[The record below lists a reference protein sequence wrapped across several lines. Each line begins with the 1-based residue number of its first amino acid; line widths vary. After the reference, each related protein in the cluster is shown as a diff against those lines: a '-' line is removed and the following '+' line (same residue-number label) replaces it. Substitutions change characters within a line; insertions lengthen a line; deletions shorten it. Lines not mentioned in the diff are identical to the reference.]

1 MIYGVAIHTTTVN
14 CKLLIVNYKNVDWKK
29 YLTEWSEKYRK
40 DLVENIMPFWLK
52 NGLDRV
58 NGGVYTC
65 LNRDGSLMDT
75 TKSVW
80 FQGRFAFV
88 CSFAYNTIEKNQ
100 EWLDAAKS
108 TIDFIENHCFD
119 KDGRMYFEVMAD
131 GTPLR
136 KRRYVFSET
145 FAAIAMAE
153 YAKAS
158 GDKTYAEKA
167 LKLFMDIGRFVANAE
182 EYMPSKYLDTLQAKG
197 HSLVMI
203 LINTASRIREVVD
216 NPILNQQIDES
227 IESLKDFMKPEF
239 NALLEMVGPNGEFID
254 TCNGRVINPGHCI
267 ETAWFLLEEAKHRNW
282 DKDLTNQALQIL
294 DWSWEWGWDK
304 QYGGIINFRDCR
316 NLPPQDYSQ
325 DMKFWWPQTEAII
338 ATLYAYEATGDEK
351 YLIWHKQISEWTY
364 AHFPDEEYGE
374 WYGYLHRD
382 GTVAQ
387 PAKGN
392 IFKGPFHIPRMMV
405 KSFQLCNLLLEE

>member
-1 MIYGVAIHTTTVN
+1 MQNLLLNNTTM
-14 CKLLIVNYKNVDWKK
+14 DWKK
-29 YLTEWSEKYRK
+29 YLSEWRDSYRN
-40 DLVENIMPFWLK
+40 DLVNNIMPFWMR
-52 NGLDRV
+52 NGVDRV

-65 LNRDGSLMDT
+65 LDRDGSLIDS

-88 CSFAYNTIEKNQ
+88 CSFAYNNVDKNP
-100 EWLDAAKS
+100 EWLAAAKS

-119 KDGRMYFEVMAD
+119 TDGRMYFEVTAD
-131 GTPLR
+131 GKPLR

-153 YAKAS
+153 YSKAS
-158 GDKTYAEKA
+158 GDKSYAEKA
-167 LKLFMDIGRFVANAE
+167 LKLFNDIRRFISTPG
-182 EYMPSKYLDTLQAKG
+182 YMEPKYLDTLQAKG
-197 HSLVMI
+197 HSIVMI
-203 LINTASRIREVVD
+203 LINTASRIREVID
-216 NPILNQQIDES
+216 APELDAQICES
-227 IESLKDFMKPEF
+227 IESLKDFMKDEF
-239 NALLEMVGPNGEFID
+239 KALLETVGPNGEFID
-254 TCNGRVINPGHCI
+254 TCNGRIINPGHCI
-267 ETAWFLLEEAKHRNW
+267 ETAWFLLEEAKHRGW
-282 DKDLTNQALQIL
+282 EKELTQRALRIL

-338 ATLYAYEATGDEK
+338 ATLYAYEATKDDK
-351 YLIWHKQISEWTY
+351 YLIMHKQISDWTY
-364 AHFPDEEYGE
+364 AHFPDNEYGE

-392 IFKGPFHIPRMMV
+392 IFKGPFHIPRMMI
-405 KSFQLCNLLLEE
+405 KSYQLCNLLLEE

>member
-1 MIYGVAIHTTTVN
+1 MNWT
-14 CKLLIVNYKNVDWKK
+14 K
-29 YLTEWSEKYRK
+29 YLTAWSQRYRD
-40 DLVENIMPFWLK
+40 DLVNDIMPFWLK

-65 LNRDGSLMDT
+65 VDRDGSLIDS

-88 CSFAYNTIEKNQ
+88 CSFAYNTIAHNP
-100 EWLDAAKS
+100 EWLAAAKS
-108 TIDFIENHCFD
+108 TIDFIEAHCFD
-119 KDGRMYFEVMAD
+119 TDGRMYFEVMAD

-136 KRRYVFSET
+136 KRRYVFSES

-158 GDKTYAEKA
+158 GDMTYAQKA
-167 LKLFMDIGRFVANAE
+167 LDLFKDIRKFVATPG
-182 EYMPSKYLDTLQAKG
+182 YMEPKYLPSLQAKG

-203 LINTASRIREVVD
+203 LINTASRIRNVISDPVLD
-216 NPILNQQIDES
+216 QQIDES
-227 IESLKDFMKPEF
+227 ITSLKDFMKPEF
-239 NALLEMVGPNGEFID
+239 NALLETVGTNGEFID
-254 TCNGRVINPGHCI
+254 TINGRLINPGHCI
-267 ETAWFLLEEAKHRNW
+267 ETAWFLLEEAKHRGW
-282 DKDLTNQALQIL
+282 DKELTAQALQIL

-304 QYGGIINFRDCR
+304 QYGGIINFRDCK

-338 ATLYAYEATGDEK
+338 ATLYAYEATGDDK

-364 AHFPDEEYGE
+364 AHFPDDECGE

-392 IFKGPFHIPRMMV
+392 IFKGPFHIPRMMI
-405 KSFQLCNLLLEE
+405 KSFELCKELTK